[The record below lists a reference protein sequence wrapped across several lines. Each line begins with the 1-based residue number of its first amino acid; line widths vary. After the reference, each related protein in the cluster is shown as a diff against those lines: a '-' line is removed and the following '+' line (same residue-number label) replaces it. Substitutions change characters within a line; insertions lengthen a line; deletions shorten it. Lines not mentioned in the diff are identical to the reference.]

1 MTATTF
7 TTPVGRLVQGDAF
20 VAQTTDQQGAPRLV
34 KTGPNAGQPNPQF
47 YIGVAFRKDDPAW
60 PAFFALLDAQA
71 RADFPHLFPTPGA
84 ACVNPLFSFKII
96 DGDGLDTGGKKWS
109 DREGFAGHWV
119 VRFASSF
126 APKVFNAGQYDPMQ
140 QVTDPR
146 ALKRGYYVRVNG
158 SCSGNGNAQR
168 PGLYLNL
175 NLIEI
180 SAIGPE
186 IVSGPNASE
195 AFGGGS
201 PAPLPAGA
209 TPLAVAPA
217 PQPVAAPAPAP
228 AAASPSPVAASPVTA
243 SPAPP
248 PAPAAPAPAPATPV
262 RQMTAA
268 ANGVTYEAHIAAGW
282 TDDQLVANGLMLPQ

>member
-47 YIGVAFRKDDPAW
+47 YAGVAFRKDDPAW
-60 PAFFALLDAQA
+60 PAFYTLLDAQA

-175 NLIEI
+175 TLIEI

-195 AFGGGS
+195 AFGGAS
-201 PAPLPAGA
+201 APLPAGA
-209 TPLAVAPA
+209 TPLAAAPA

-248 PAPAAPAPAPATPV
+248 PAPAAPAAPAPAPV

-268 ANGVTYEAHIAAGW
+268 ANGVTYDAHIAAGW